1 MKREELVKNKGYIV
15 TKLQNE
21 LFRQVHEYLET
32 NKKTQTQFAE
42 ELGVTKGY
50 VSQILNGDF
59 DFKLSKLVELSLAI
73 GKIPQMSF
81 IDAQDYLSNDSGS
94 NKQLYFLDNKNA
106 NQTDVAES
114 RQDFGKP
121 DGK

>member
-81 IDAQDYLSNDSGS
+81 IDAQDFLSNDSGS

-121 DGK
+121 NGK

>member
-1 MKREELVKNKGYIV
+1 MKREELLKNKGYIV

-73 GKIPQMSF
+73 GKIPQVSF
-81 IDAQDYLSNDSGS
+81 IDAQNNLSNESSS
-94 NKQLYFLDNKNA
+94 NKQLYLLDNENE

>member
-59 DFKLSKLVELSLAI
+59 DFKLSKFVELSLAI
-73 GKIPQMSF
+73 GKIPQVSF
-81 IDAQDYLSNDSGS
+81 IDAQDNLSNESGS
-94 NKQLYFLDNKNA
+94 NMQLYFLDNENT

-114 RQDFGKP
+114 IRDFGKP

>member
-81 IDAQDYLSNDSGS
+81 IDAQEYLSNDSGS